1 MKQFRT
7 PSAAELYA
15 LERMAR
21 RERSRALAELISS
34 AARGARRAL
43 SAAWTRPSC
52 VAPAA
57 KAVRH
62 A

>member
-1 MKQFRT
+1 MTQFRT

-15 LERMAR
+15 LERIAR
-21 RERSRALAELISS
+21 RERSRAMADLAGS
-34 AARGARRAL
+34 AVRRLRGAI
-43 SAAWTRPSC
+43 SAVFTRPYA
-52 VAPAA
+52 APRA